1 MFYNNELEH
10 VITITKKK
18 DNWDHMDEVDNINH
32 KYEKENLAVI
42 LKKFDAQFRDK
53 GIRYLQGEYSGG
65 HDEGGW
71 TDYKWLNEDKDIVT
85 NVSFEPIAWF
95 SLNKIYKCETDDKIQ
110 LFKRTKTHDVFQL
123 DETTIYSL
131 LDKTGAIAKYYSF
144 AFEGNVSGFTCLDL
158 KTGQYKTEGQE
169 SYEQY
174 EDHEEEGSIYA

>member
-10 VITITKKK
+10 IVTITKRKN
-18 DNWDHMDEVDNINH
+18 NWDHMDEVDKIYQ

-42 LKKFDAQFRDK
+42 LKEFKSEFKNK

-85 NVSFEPIAWF
+85 NVSFKPISWF

-110 LFKRTKTHDVFQL
+110 LFKRNKTHDVYQL
-123 DETTIYSL
+123 DDTTIYNL

-144 AFEGNVSGFTCLDL
+144 AFEGNVSGHTVLDL
-158 KTGQYKTEGQE
+158 ETGQYKTEGQE